1 MTVFFYDN
9 SMYLLLELD
18 DLQLLNQLFQKLNY
32 RFELFGIHSKIFI
45 DILKIGAILRHL
57 IQL

>member
-1 MTVFFYDN
+1 MTEFFNDY
-9 SMYLLLELD
+9 SIYLLLELD

-32 RFELFGIHSKIFI
+32 RFEFFGIHSKIFI
-45 DILKIGAILRHL
+45 DILKICSILRHL